1 MPQTFYIE
9 SDEEIISVIGR
20 LRTSSAEENVFVF
33 PKRALVL
40 QSIVNLRLF
49 QREAE
54 KLGKKIII
62 VSQDEMGRMLAEKAG
77 VATENYSEDFSRKE
91 THLELTAHQDA
102 LAPVAPLAVETP
114 PGMPRSDA
122 IGSAD
127 FYASQGSAVSAS
139 VSSTSK
145 VSPQLSRETDQTML
159 RVRNATPDKLTS
171 LNSKRLEETPAPT
184 PAPNRL
190 DIPLQSAQVFSPAPT
205 FRSAVSPAPSFQ
217 SKSAGDDERNNRL
230 KNFYNGTRSM
240 PEALSEEKPR
250 DKNVSITGKKAHTIF
265 FVLGGVSLLSL
276 IGVMLFIF
284 LPKAEVHV
292 TPYTVIQPTDVEM
305 TGRVAD
311 ASGSDDAI
319 IAVRVLEKDIETILT
334 AATTGKSGGVNQ
346 KARGSVIIY
355 NNFSTDPQPLIATT
369 RLETADGKLFRLV
382 NGVTVPGMTNA
393 DGKKEAGVIETT
405 VIADQSGEAYNL
417 DPTTFTIPGFK
428 GNPKYAAFSAKS
440 TKAMVGGGDAGTSDV
455 TVVARVD
462 LDTVEREAKEKA
474 KETFLNEMRS
484 GISPDEKIFDEQI
497 DIMSLSLVSLPEIG
511 TALNSFEYKNTF
523 KVRAFVFSEKAV
535 REKVENMI
543 KKDMQG
549 ITLKPISSSIT
560 YSESVANF
568 SEATL
573 RLRAHALVTMESD
586 IDRDALKKALLGQSE
601 DAIQE
606 VLNAFPAVKKISVIF
621 HPEWFVRSVPSAEDR
636 VMILVEPGEAVE

>member
-91 THLELTAHQDA
+91 THLELTAHQGA
-102 LAPVAPLAVETP
+102 LAPVVPLSVETP
-114 PGMPRSDA
+114 PEMPRSDA

-127 FYASQGSAVSAS
+127 FYASQGSTVSAS
-139 VSSTSK
+139 ASSIPK
-145 VSPQLSRETDQTML
+145 ASPQLSRETEQTML

-171 LNSKRLEETPAPT
+171 LNSKRLEETPAPV
-184 PAPNRL
+184 PNRM

-240 PEALSEEKPR
+240 PAPALPEEKPR
-250 DKNVSITGKKAHTIF
+250 EKNVSITGKKAHTIF

-292 TPYTVIQPTDVEM
+292 IPYTVVQPTDVEM

-334 AATTGKSGGVNQ
+334 ATTTGKSGGVNQ

-369 RLETADGKLFRLV
+369 RLEAADGKLFRLV
-382 NGVTVPGMTNA
+382 NGVTVPGMTNTN
-393 DGKKEAGVIETT
+393 GKQEAGVIETT

-484 GISPDEKIFDEQI
+484 GISPDEKILDEQI
-497 DIMSLSLVSLPEIG
+497 DIMSLSPVSLPEIG

-549 ITLKPISSSIT
+549 IILKPVSSSIT